1 MSTSAKAVTVRRART
16 SDVAAVRRLV
26 DPFVQRGILLDKA
39 TVTLYESIQEFW
51 VAERDEDATV
61 VGCGAL
67 HVMWEDLA
75 EVRTLA
81 VDPEF
86 KGAGV
91 GHQVLDKLLHT
102 ARWLGVRRVFCLT
115 FEVDFF
121 AKHGFVEIGETP
133 VDGDVYSELLR
144 SYDEGVAEFLGLE
157 RVKPNTLGNS
167 RMLCTCD
174 REARESLSAEPY
186 VRISPS
192 RCRGPNLSQGFVFF
206 RGKSWLPFRVL
217 HFR

>member
-1 MSTSAKAVTVRRART
+1 MGELSSTDAKTVTIRRART
-16 SDVAAVRRLV
+16 GDVPALRRLL
-26 DPFVQRGILLDKA
+26 DQYVQQRILLDKA
-39 TVTLYESIQEFW
+39 PVTLYEGIQEFW
-51 VAERDEDATV
+51 VAERDSDGQV

-81 VDPEF
+81 VDRDL

-91 GHQVLDKLLHT
+91 GHQVLAKLLET
-102 ARWLGVRRVFCLT
+102 ARRVGVRRVFCLT

-121 AKHGFVEIGETP
+121 AKHGFVEIGETA
-133 VDGDVYSELLR
+133 VDTDVYMELLR

-167 RMLCTCD
+167 RML
-174 REARESLSAEPY
+174 
-186 VRISPS
+186 
-192 RCRGPNLSQGFVFF
+192 
-206 RGKSWLPFRVL
+206 L
-217 HFR
+217 HL

>member
-1 MSTSAKAVTVRRART
+1 MSPSASPAASAAPAKAVTVRRART

-51 VAERDEDATV
+51 VAERDEDAEV

-91 GHQVLDKLLHT
+91 GHQVLGKLLQT

-167 RMLCTCD
+167 RML
-174 REARESLSAEPY
+174 
-186 VRISPS
+186 
-192 RCRGPNLSQGFVFF
+192 
-206 RGKSWLPFRVL
+206 L
-217 HFR
+217 HL

>member
-1 MSTSAKAVTVRRART
+1 MPADPPELSAKAVSVRRART
-16 SDVAAVRRLV
+16 ADVPVVRNLLDSYAR
-26 DPFVQRGILLDKA
+26 RGILLDKA
-39 TVTLYESIQEFW
+39 TVALYESIQEFW
-51 VAERDEDATV
+51 VAERDDNAEV

-81 VDPEF
+81 VNPDV

-91 GHQVLDKLLHT
+91 GHQVLGKLLQT

-144 SYDEGVAEFLGLE
+144 SKDEGVAEFLGLE

-167 RMLCTCD
+167 RML
-174 REARESLSAEPY
+174 
-186 VRISPS
+186 
-192 RCRGPNLSQGFVFF
+192 
-206 RGKSWLPFRVL
+206 L
-217 HFR
+217 HL

>member
-1 MSTSAKAVTVRRART
+1 MPSASSRARKPPTAEPRLHAGHRRAIASAHVSSAPEVTAKAITVRRART
-16 SDVAAVRRLV
+16 RDVPAVRRLLDAYV
-26 DPFVQRGILLDKA
+26 RDGILLDKA
-39 TVTLYESIQEFW
+39 MVTLYEDMQEFW
-51 VAERDEDATV
+51 VAERDDNAEV

-81 VDPEF
+81 VKPGL

-91 GHQVLDKLLHT
+91 GHQLLDKLLET

-133 VDGDVYSELLR
+133 VDTNVYAELLR
-144 SYDEGVAEFLGLE
+144 CL
-157 RVKPNTLGNS
+157 
-167 RMLCTCD
+167 
-174 REARESLSAEPY
+174 
-186 VRISPS
+186 
-192 RCRGPNLSQGFVFF
+192 
-206 RGKSWLPFRVL
+206 
-217 HFR
+217 